1 MQLTRN
7 FNKGIRFLLCVI
19 DIYSKYA
26 WIVKNTVPWTYAI
39 SDLNGEEII
48 GTFYE
53 KELQKA
59 NQQKFRIQ
67 KVIKKKSDMSNG
79 HEKVMIIHLI
89 AELIKNT

>member
-26 WIVKNTVPWTYAI
+26 WIVKNTVPWTYTI

-79 HEKVMIIHLI
+79 NEKVMIIHLI